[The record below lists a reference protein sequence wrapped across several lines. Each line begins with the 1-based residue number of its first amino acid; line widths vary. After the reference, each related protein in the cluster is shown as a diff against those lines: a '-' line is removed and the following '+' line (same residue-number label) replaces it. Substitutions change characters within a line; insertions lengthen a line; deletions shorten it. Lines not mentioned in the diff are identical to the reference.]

1 MNLKV
6 SRSELIEAL
15 LVGAAAMFFTRQAW
29 AFFLGFGQA
38 DLLAWLIALVMAVLL
53 VVAMRALGIVFWI
66 GAGVLMLAG
75 LFAPFAWLAE
85 HPASLP
91 KETAQPLT
99 VGLLF
104 LLGLAPLI
112 PAALALKGLRA
123 LLPAPAEGGQAQAPS
138 PAARRVGVIALAL
151 AALVVVKFAHSL
163 YDLMLWDTSGDSLSF
178 FWLFIPVLTA
188 LLAGLVLGLRLP
200 LRLKYAGLAYA
211 VLLPALMIAVTAW
224 AQQLGYRE
232 ATASRAMRVTQAVER
247 YHAREG
253 VYPAALSQLTPRDLL
268 SLSRPVVIMG
278 QEWCYQGGADYY
290 ALGFVYRDHWSDPR
304 LYGQVFTSAGQ
315 PPDKAN
321 LCDDQID
328 ALVSGQAYYSKRVD
342 R

>member
-6 SRSELIEAL
+6 FRSEVLEAVM
-15 LVGAAAMFFTRQAW
+15 VGAAALFFTRQAW

-38 DLLAWLIALVMAVLL
+38 DLLAWLIALVMAALL

-75 LFAPFAWLAE
+75 LFAPFAWLSE

-91 KETAQPLT
+91 RETTQALS

-104 LLGLAPLI
+104 LLGLAPLV
-112 PAALALKGLRA
+112 PAALVLKGLRV
-123 LLPAPAEGGQAQAPS
+123 LLPAPAEGGDG
-138 PAARRVGVIALAL
+138 PAAPPANRRAAVIALAL

-163 YDLMLWDTSGDSLSF
+163 YDLMLWDTAGDSLSF
-178 FWLFIPVLTA
+178 FWLVIPVLTA

-211 VLLPALMIAVTAW
+211 ILLPALMFAVMAW

-232 ATASRAMRVTQAVER
+232 ATVSRAMRVTQAVER
-247 YHAREG
+247 YHEREG

-268 SLSRPVVIMG
+268 SVSRPVVIMG
-278 QEWCYQGGADYY
+278 QQWCYQGGADYY

-315 PPDKAN
+315 PPDKAA
-321 LCDDQID
+321 LCDAQID
-328 ALVSGQAYYSKRVD
+328 GLVSGQAYYSKRED